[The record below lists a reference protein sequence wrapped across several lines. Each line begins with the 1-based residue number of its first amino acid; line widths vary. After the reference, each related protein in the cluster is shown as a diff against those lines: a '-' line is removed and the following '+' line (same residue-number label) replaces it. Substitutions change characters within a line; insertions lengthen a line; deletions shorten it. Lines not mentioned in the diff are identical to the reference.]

1 MVLTFIFRERHLPLF
16 KVPTHLTIMTHLQNQ
31 VHIVAVL
38 KIVVQLKEI
47 YMKYVLIFVGKVRT
61 ILVHPTFLIHVKIKH
76 TEQ

>member
-16 KVPTHLTIMTHLQNQ
+16 KVPTHLTVMTHLQNQ

-38 KIVVQLKEI
+38 KIVIQLKEI
-47 YMKYVLIFVGKVRT
+47 NMKYMFMFAGTVRT
-61 ILVHPTFLIHVKIKH
+61 VLVHPTFLIHVKNKC